1 LGKTLIIAL
10 VTFLLDQISKWYV
23 VEYLDLK
30 TKLAIEVLP
39 PLLNFRMAWNTGINF
54 GLFSNGTE
62 TMRWVLIAVALI
74 VSLAI
79 IWYARKFNGWLAALF
94 LGCILGGALGN
105 VIDRISYGAVA
116 DFMNMSCCGINNPF
130 SFNIADATIFI
141 GAFGL
146 ILFSDKLKK
155 SA

>member
-10 VTFLLDQISKWYV
+10 VTLMLDQISKWYV

-30 TKLAIEVLP
+30 TKLAIDVLP
-39 PLLNFRMAWNTGINF
+39 PLLNFRMAWNAGINF
-54 GLFSNGTE
+54 GLFSNDTE
-62 TMRWVLIAVALI
+62 TMRWVLIVVALI
-74 VSLAI
+74 VSLVL
-79 IWYARKFNGWLAALF
+79 IWYARKFNGWLSALF
-94 LGCILGGALGN
+94 LGCIVGGALGN
-105 VIDRISYGAVA
+105 VIDRIMYGAVA
-116 DFMNMSCCGINNPF
+116 DFLNMSCCGINNRY